1 MKNKM
6 AVCKFCGNTGLISKM
21 IRHEVYGSEE
31 GEEFLVEN
39 LIEDETEYSC
49 RPCGESYWKECQ
61 DRLKKELQNQKT
73 GIS

>member
-1 MKNKM
+1 V
-6 AVCKFCGNTGLISKM
+6 AVCKFCGNTELTSKM
-21 IRHEVYGSEE
+21 IRHEAYDSEV

-49 RPCGESYWKECQ
+49 RPCGESYMKECQ